1 MMLETLDAARDLRRL
16 SQLAAILVRHGL
28 GDLARR
34 AGLPRLRG
42 GGPQPAAGASA
53 AQRVRLALGEM
64 GPTFVKLGQI
74 LSTRVDLFAPEWIEQ
89 FEQLQDHA
97 APVPFA
103 DILHELSQALGADP
117 ATAFARFEPQ
127 PMAAGSIAQVHRA
140 WLHDGRPV
148 AVKIRRPGIEAVIE
162 ADLRLLGRLAERLQR
177 DSPAIARYQPRALV
191 RQFAKSLRRELDLR
205 MECRNAERIAA
216 SLAEE
221 PGIVVPAIHWQ
232 WTSPRV
238 NVQDLVDGIPGRDLR
253 AVDEAGLDRALL
265 ARRGARAVLRM
276 VLADGFFHADPH
288 PGNVFYLPGNR
299 VALIDFGMV
308 GRLSPPRR
316 EQLAELLHAIARRDA
331 RRASELLADWS
342 EHAAVDLDALEDDV
356 AAFIDEFHGLPLDQI
371 EVGRLLGD
379 FTALMR
385 EHGLVLPGDLAML
398 FKAALS
404 LEGLGRLLDPAF
416 DMVSE
421 AKPFLASLVRGQR
434 SPRRMLR
441 TGSAS
446 VREAMALA
454 LQLPFDLRRLL
465 KLAERGAVTVHID
478 VSHFD
483 QAWARMDRSVSRL
496 TMGIVTAALIVG
508 SSIVMTTRS
517 ETTWLGLPLFGLLG
531 FLGALA
537 GGAWLL
543 ASIIRSGRRE

>member
-1 MMLETLDAARDLRRL
+1 MLETLDAARDLRRL

-34 AGLPRLRG
+34 AGFARLRA
-42 GGPQPAAGASA
+42 GGPRPAAGTSA
-53 AQRVRLALGEM
+53 PQRVRQALAEM
-64 GPTFVKLGQI
+64 GPAFVKLGQI

-97 APVPFA
+97 APVPFEA
-103 DILHELSQALGADP
+103 IGRELALALGTDP
-117 ATAFARFEPQ
+117 AVAFARLDPQ
-127 PMAAGSIAQVHRA
+127 PLAAGSIAQVHRA

-148 AVKIRRPGIEAVIE
+148 AVKVRRPGIEAVIE

-191 RQFAKSLRRELDLR
+191 RQFARSLRRELDLR

-216 SLAEE
+216 SLAAE

-232 WTSPRV
+232 WTSSRV
-238 NVQDLVDGIPGRDLR
+238 NVQDFVEGIPGRDLR

-316 EQLAELLHAIARRDA
+316 EQLAGLLHAIARRDA

-342 EHAAVDLDALEDDV
+342 EESMVDLAALEDDV
-356 AAFIDEFHGLPLDQI
+356 AAFIDEFHGLPLEQI

-385 EHGLVLPGDLAML
+385 EHGLVLPADLALL

-421 AKPFLASLVRGQR
+421 AQPFLAALVRDR
-434 SPRRMLR
+434 HSPRRMLHR
-441 TGSAS
+441 GSAS

-465 KLAERGAVTVHID
+465 RLAERGAVTVHID

-508 SSIVMTTRS
+508 SSIVMTTRTES
-517 ETTWLGLPLFGLLG
+517 TWLGLPLFGLLG
-531 FLGALA
+531 FLGALV

-543 ASIIRSGRRE
+543 VSILRSGRRE

>member
-1 MMLETLDAARDLRRL
+1 MLETLDAARDLRRL

-34 AGLPRLRG
+34 AGVPRLRT
-42 GGPQPAAGASA
+42 GGPQAAAGASA
-53 AQRVRLALGEM
+53 PRRVRLALGEM

-97 APVPFA
+97 APVPFD
-103 DILHELSQALGADP
+103 DIQRELAQALGADP
-117 ATAFARFEPQ
+117 STAFARFEAQ
-127 PMAAGSIAQVHRA
+127 PVAAGSIAQVHRA

-162 ADLRLLGRLAERLQR
+162 ADLRLLGRLAQRLQR
-177 DSPAIARYQPRALV
+177 ESPAIARYQPRALV

-216 SLAEE
+216 SLAGEA
-221 PGIVVPAIHWQ
+221 GIVVPAIHWQ

-238 NVQDLVDGIPGRDLR
+238 NVQDLVEGIPGRDLR

-265 ARRGARAVLRM
+265 ARRGARAVLKM

-342 EHAAVDLDALEDDV
+342 EDSMVDLPALEDDV
-356 AAFIDEFHGLPLDQI
+356 AAFIDEFHGLPLEQI

-385 EHGLVLPGDLAML
+385 EHGLVLPADLAML

-421 AKPFLASLVRGQR
+421 ARPFLESLVRGQR

-446 VREAMALA
+446 VREALALA

-465 KLAERGAVTVHID
+465 RLAERGAVTVHID

-517 ETTWLGLPLFGLLG
+517 ESTWLGLPLFGLLG

-543 ASIIRSGRRE
+543 VSILRSGRRD